1 MRVLKH
7 FFLLA
12 LLTVTVSTTAQIKI
26 PNTHFSF
33 SFPSNGWK
41 YLQTN
46 KVDNDVTV
54 YLYSYAKDYVIDSVG
69 DTVIPFMRI
78 YVRQNFD
85 GTVYDLALNRYTNQP
100 FEPLDNYV
108 LKDGSLGYLG
118 AYTSTEDS
126 KDYVFRMLYMKDGK
140 TAIEIRLECP
150 LDNYEDFEGEFLS
163 ILHTIKK
170 D

>member
-1 MRVLKH
+1 MKTLKAIAL
-7 FFLLA
+7 FLLLGA
-12 LLTVTVSTTAQIKI
+12 TLTANAQLTI
-26 PNTHFSF
+26 PNTRVSF
-33 SFPSNGWK
+33 SFPSGGWK

-69 DTVIPFMRI
+69 DTVIPFMKI
-78 YVRQNFD
+78 YVRRNFD
-85 GTVYDLALNRYTNQP
+85 GTVYDLALNRYTSQP
-100 FEPLDNYV
+100 FEPLDNYE

-118 AYTSTEDS
+118 AYTNSDDG
-126 KDYVFRMLYMKDGK
+126 KDYVFRMLYLKDGK
-140 TAIEIRLECP
+140 TAIEIRLECT

-170 D
+170 G